1 MKSRFLAALLF
12 MILALAGCGGGDVVV
27 TATPPPIVVKQIVSD
42 AALDGDIEV
51 LGSTSFVSQGG
62 VAQSYFV
69 GIDPGTGSETRAF
82 LDFPLASIPANAIID
97 SATLD
102 FVVNSIQP
110 LNATIPVLVDL
121 VSFTQPLLAVD
132 FGGGFLATTSI
143 TPSIVSADVA
153 NHVTVNVT
161 GLMQEAQSRGFS
173 HFQVRLLKGSGGT
186 FTGLMEINDTTGPNR
201 ASLAPQLTVAYF

>member
-12 MILALAGCGGGDVVV
+12 MVLALAGCGGGDVVV
-27 TATPPPIVVKQIVSD
+27 TVAPPAIVVKQIVSD

-51 LGSTSFVSQGG
+51 GTSATIVSQG

-69 GIDPGTGSETRAF
+69 GIDPVTASETRAF
-82 LDFPLASIPANAIID
+82 LDFSLASIPGNAVID

-110 LNATIPVLVDL
+110 LNATVPILVDL
-121 VSFTQPLLAVD
+121 VSFPQPLLAGD
-132 FGGGFLATTSI
+132 FGRVLLATTSI
-143 TPSIVSADVA
+143 TPPIVFTDVTK
-153 NHVTVNVT
+153 HVTVNVT
-161 GLMQEAQSRGFS
+161 GLMREAQSRGLS